1 MIVTLI
7 TGSPHEKGTTSQ
19 MAQAF
24 TKGVLDSGHEVRTF
38 NAARLDIHDCCGCG
52 SCEKGLPCPFKDD
65 MGKILSSMLSSD
77 AVVFASPVYFYNI
90 SGYLKKT
97 VDRFLEKMEDLRGG
111 KKTALMLTMGDDCLE
126 SARSGMTW
134 MHYLSKFMKWDSRG
148 VIAAINAYT
157 VEDLQKTDALKRTYD
172 LGRTLFS

>member
-7 TGSPHEKGTTSQ
+7 TGSPHEKGTTSH

-65 MGKILSSMLSSD
+65 MGQILSSMLSSD

-157 VEDLQKTDALKRTYD
+157 VEDLQKTDALKRAYD